1 MKCQILQKKY
11 AIFKVISEKEI
22 PDLTGSE
29 WYTVSRGKSEI
40 SIFCEEDLTPQQYDK
55 TAEKGWRGFFL
66 DQEFFFDDL
75 GVLRDIS
82 TPLATAGIALLA
94 VSTFETDYI
103 FVKENQWEQAQKVLS
118 GKGYEF

>member
-11 AIFKVISEKEI
+11 AIFKVISKKEI

-29 WYTVSRGKSEI
+29 WYTISRGKGEI
-40 SIFCEEDLTPQQYDK
+40 SIFCEEDFIPQQYDK
-55 TAEKGWRGFFL
+55 TAEKDWRGFFL
-66 DQEFFFDDL
+66 DQEFSFDDL
-75 GVLRDIS
+75 GILRDIS

-103 FVKENQWEQAQKVLS
+103 FVKENQFQKAKEALE
-118 GKGYEF
+118 KREYEF